1 MSRMSNEKAIR
12 ILKELWRFEK
22 TDKFSEEEVRQALSI
37 AINAIEAVDYD
48 CANCKW
54 YLIANSGDSDYPDLE
69 QDEREREETE

>member
-1 MSRMSNEKAIR
+1 MSNEEAIR

-48 CANCKW
+48 CVDCLW
-54 YLIANSGDSDYPDLE
+54 YQLAQKNL
-69 QDEREREETE
+69 DESEEEE